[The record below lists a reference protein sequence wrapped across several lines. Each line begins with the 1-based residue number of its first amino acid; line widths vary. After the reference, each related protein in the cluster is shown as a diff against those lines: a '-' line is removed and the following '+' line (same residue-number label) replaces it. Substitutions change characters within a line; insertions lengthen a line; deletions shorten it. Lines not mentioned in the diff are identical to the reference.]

1 MFAVSCLN
9 VEEGRGEEEAE
20 AKGKR
25 RGGEE
30 GRAEQSRAEE
40 RRGWERKGEEQ
51 SKVEGRSPGESRG
64 EVLVIFTNNLM

>member
-30 GRAEQSRAEE
+30 GRAEQRRGEDGRGKERSRA
-40 RRGWERKGEEQ
+40 K
-51 SKVEGRSPGESRG
+51 
-64 EVLVIFTNNLM
+64 